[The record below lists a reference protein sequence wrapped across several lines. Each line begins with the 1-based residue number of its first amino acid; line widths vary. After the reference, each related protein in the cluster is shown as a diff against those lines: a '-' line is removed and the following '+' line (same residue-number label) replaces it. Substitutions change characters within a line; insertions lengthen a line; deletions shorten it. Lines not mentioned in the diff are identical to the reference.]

1 MIPPPIPRI
10 WRRAPEA
17 ALLMVLCG
25 LLMGGNC
32 TGNAGA
38 VFDPSPPGTDGG
50 GGGGGGG
57 GNPGPGPAAAPVEGA
72 LILAGRPFRVATAP
86 ADGAQGVD
94 VHAVV
99 MVWFNESLNA
109 TTLTLASL
117 GLRIR
122 GTTGSIGL
130 ALRTFVA
137 DRCVA
142 LVPASNLQTDTVYE
156 VFATTD
162 VLDLDGGRL
171 KIPKKGFLA
180 AFKTASTVQGVA
192 PRVLGFFPPAGSA
205 NVPNDHSVLLVF
217 SKPVDFTTVSGAV
230 TLTNTTTMAPGSFD
244 VARSSQG
251 NRIVEFPHLGDGSDL
266 GASMEVMVDTTITD
280 TEFNPLNLEAPFQS
294 SWTTLAFGRPSSL
307 QVIDPAGAVNLGNLT
322 GFLTEAVLPQTLQN
336 GDIVRLQVHESA
348 GEKRVLDTFTTPG
361 GTMADFSTDLSDGK
375 GQPFL
380 ADGTLILGAFLERS
394 GLRSTTRVILN
405 VIQDTIRPGLL
416 RFGPPDGSLTSRFV
430 TDVPELRPY
439 GIATEPVTKVL
450 AEFPVG
456 GTALLRTVPQ
466 GDPNSFF
473 LGPAFPAQ
481 ASPGEGPFDFNVLLS
496 DAAGNDMQVPVAGS
510 ALFRGFLGD
519 QPLTGGPLRVVAFN
533 RRSLDPVVGATVWV
547 ESFGGADPEEKGT
560 TGSDGSVTFLART
573 GPQTITISATDF
585 TAASLVGV
593 DTDLVSLPLR
603 EANPVFQSISP
614 IVTGVAGGIARLASS
629 LIQDENGVDRPDG
642 LFDAAVPIPFGSIFA
657 RPDRPGWFAS
667 FQDVQPFD
675 PGPNRYYELFGLD
688 PRAMIAPSDPGRPRV
703 SPLLALASTTNVSGG
718 NFDFIYLISPLAK
731 GTGFQLPPL
740 ESTASALM
748 VIPGLDGPAT
758 AGAGSLSL
766 PQAEVEVEQLLH
778 DRAAL
783 EGAPTGTVELQV
795 FARDQDGDRA
805 LARLPVVYEA
815 SPAAVPLNLP
825 DIPVVGIQ
833 TGGPFAGLS
842 LTFAPSL
849 GVGEGYYRL
858 TLEDTAAVP
867 AQWDLWVPASVGA
880 PGSLALPALMGDPPP
895 LLTGPGTGWTL
906 QCEAFGMPPGF
917 LQTGFFFTQL
927 LRDNLTWAAA
937 VSSPAFEVD

>member
-1 MIPPPIPRI
+1 MAPLPIPRV
-10 WRRAPEA
+10 WRRAAEA
-17 ALLMVLCG
+17 ALLVVLSG

-38 VFDPSPPGTDGG
+38 IFDPNPPDTGG

-57 GNPGPGPAAAPVEGA
+57 GKPGPGPAAAPVEGA

-86 ADGAQGVD
+86 ANGAKDVD

-99 MVWFNESLNA
+99 MVWFSESLNA
-109 TTLTLASL
+109 STLNVASL

-122 GTTGSIGL
+122 GTTTSIGL

-142 LVPASNLQTDTVYE
+142 LVPNSNLQTDTVYE
-156 VFATTD
+156 IFATTD

-180 AFKTASTVQGVA
+180 AFRTAAAAQGVA
-192 PRVLGFFPPAGSA
+192 PRVLGFFPPAGSTD
-205 NVPNDHSVLLVF
+205 VPNDRSVLLAF

-230 TLTNTTTMAPGSFD
+230 TLTNNTTMAPGSFD
-244 VARSSQG
+244 VAQGSQG
-251 NRIVEFPHLGDGSDL
+251 NRIVEFPHLGDGNDL

-280 TEFNPLNLEAPFQS
+280 TEFNPLNLEAAFQS

-322 GFLTEAVLPQTLQN
+322 GFLTEAVLPQALQS
-336 GDIVRLQVHESA
+336 GDTVHLQVHESV
-348 GEKRVLDTFTTPG
+348 GDKRVLDTFTTPG

-380 ADGTLILGAFLERS
+380 ADGTLILGAFLERN
-394 GLRSTTRVILN
+394 GRRSTTRVILN

-416 RFGPPDGSLTSRFV
+416 RFGPPDGSLASRFV

-450 AEFPVG
+450 AEFPIG
-456 GTALLRTVPQ
+456 GAALLRTVTQ

-473 LGPAFPAQ
+473 LGPVFSAA

-496 DAAGNDMQVPVAGS
+496 DAAGNDMQVPVTGS

-560 TGSDGSVTFLART
+560 TGSDGAVTFLART
-573 GPQTITISATDF
+573 GPQTITVSAPGF
-585 TAASLVGV
+585 TAATLVGV
-593 DTDLVSLPLR
+593 DTDLISLPLR
-603 EANPVFQSISP
+603 EADPVFQSISP
-614 IVTGVAGGIARLASS
+614 IVTGVAGGTARLASP
-629 LIQDENGVDRPDG
+629 LIQDQDGVDRPDG
-642 LFDAAVPIPFGSIFA
+642 LFDASVPIASGSIFV
-657 RPDRPGWFAS
+657 RPDRPGWFAT
-667 FQDVQPFD
+667 FHDVQPFD

-688 PRAMIAPSDPGRPRV
+688 PRAMIAPSDPARPRV
-703 SPLLALASTTNVSGG
+703 SPLLALASTTNVSGS

-748 VIPGLDGPAT
+748 VIPGLDGPASV
-758 AGAGSLSL
+758 GAGSLSL
-766 PQAEVEVEQLLH
+766 PKAEVEVEQLLH

-805 LARLPVVYEA
+805 LGRLPVVYEA

-825 DIPVVGIQ
+825 DIPVVGTQ

-842 LTFAPSL
+842 LTFTPSL
-849 GVGEGYYRL
+849 GAGPGYYRL
-858 TLEDTAAVP
+858 ILEDTASVP

-880 PGSLALPALMGDPPP
+880 AGSLALPALMGGLPP

-906 QCEAFGMPPGF
+906 RCEAYGMPPGF
-917 LQTGFFFTQL
+917 LETGFFFTQL
-927 LRDNLTWAAA
+927 LRDNLSWASA